1 MEPTVTI
8 SLSQYEQMKTE
19 VEHLKK
25 VKESR
30 ICLRGVKS
38 YSVKEQPYISRISE
52 EAWEYFID
60 KDSLP
65 DVSKELAEELEEY
78 KRVHERLHDTITH
91 RIKKHTE
98 SLDEILD
105 LKEKL
110 KECEAKSVT
119 KKKKWFWF

>member
-8 SLSQYEQMKTE
+8 SLLQYEQMKTE
-19 VEHLKK
+19 LEHLRK

-38 YSVKEQPYISRISE
+38 YSVKEQPYIRRISE
-52 EAWEYFID
+52 ESWEYFID

-65 DVSKELAEELEEY
+65 DVSKELAEQLEEY
-78 KRVHERLHDTITH
+78 KRGYERSHYTATQHINKYTD
-91 RIKKHTE
+91 

-119 KKKKWFWF
+119 KKKNWFWF